1 MFVGHK
7 IRTDEEMKA
16 LIKIGVRMREKEKK
30 DKQNRIYAELILD
43 IREWEYPE
51 TNKKNN
57 NNKGV

>member
-30 DKQNRIYAELILD
+30 DKQNRIDARWLLD
-43 IREWEYPE
+43 IREWKYPE
-51 TNKKNN
+51 TNKKDNN
-57 NNKGV
+57 NRGI

>member
-30 DKQNRIYAELILD
+30 DKQKQIDARWLLD
-43 IREWEYPE
+43 IREWKYPE
-51 TNKKNN
+51 NKKDNN
-57 NNKGV
+57 NRGV

>member
-30 DKQNRIYAELILD
+30 DKQKQIDARWLLD
-43 IREWEYPE
+43 IREWKYPE
-51 TNKKNN
+51 NKKNN